1 MEANKKQASFFKFE
15 DLRLYDKAVEYN
27 KWLVA
32 TFRTKQISK
41 AEDILV
47 DDFVRASLTVAKCIA
62 EGAYYSKKEF
72 ELYLKDAKTNVRE
85 CYVLTEISSKLEL
98 LTIEETEKSKDCLME
113 LTRMLG
119 ALIVSLN
126 KRTSNKKDSIT
137 NNSDKA
143 TTTNIVESTEEN
155 YEFNLEF

>member
-62 EGAYYSKKEF
+62 EGAETKSQVERLKQMGCKVIQGFYFSKPIPLEEF
-72 ELYLKDAKTNVRE
+72 ENKYLVRE
-85 CYVLTEISSKLEL
+85 
-98 LTIEETEKSKDCLME
+98 
-113 LTRMLG
+113 
-119 ALIVSLN
+119 
-126 KRTSNKKDSIT
+126 
-137 NNSDKA
+137 
-143 TTTNIVESTEEN
+143 
-155 YEFNLEF
+155 

>member
-1 MEANKKQASFFKFE
+1 MEVNKKQASFFRFE
-15 DLRLYDKAVEYN
+15 DLRLYDKAVEYS
-27 KWLVA
+27 KWLVGTLKTKA
-32 TFRTKQISK
+32 TSK
-41 AEDILV
+41 AEETLV
-47 DDFVRASLTVAKCIA
+47 DDFVRASLCVAKCIA

-98 LTIEETEKSKDCLME
+98 LSTDETEKSKEYLME

-126 KRTSNKKDSIT
+126 KKSSNKRDSVT
-137 NNSDKA
+137 DNNEVA
-143 TTTNIVESTEEN
+143 TTNTESTDEN
-155 YEFNLEF
+155 YEFNLEL